1 MAGKVS
7 VLSLLCLSRGRA
19 FFASLIVVFEAVAI
33 GLVVLGLVGLFWA
46 AGFCY
51 H

>member
-1 MAGKVS
+1 MVRKEW
-7 VLSLLCLSRGRA
+7 VLSLLCLSMGRA

>member
-1 MAGKVS
+1 VVGKVS
-7 VLSLLCLSRGRA
+7 VLSLLCLSRGHA